1 MWLAASIVLI
11 LVIEILANDQY
22 KTENYVSKLNLKCFL
37 IIINFKILF
46 LFRISK
52 QAYPYSFA
60 YAVKDDYTYN
70 DFGHSENSDGKVV
83 AGSYQ
88 VLLPGYYYFILL

>member
-1 MWLAASIVLI
+1 V
-11 LVIEILANDQY
+11 N
-22 KTENYVSKLNLKCFL
+22 
-37 IIINFKILF
+37 
-46 LFRISK
+46 
-52 QAYPYSFA
+52 PYSFA

-88 VLLPGYYYFILL
+88 VLLPGQFFFY